1 MGCGFVSFAS
11 RYSAEM
17 AIQQMAGVMI
27 GKKIGNTHLMNLFQ
41 VDSRFA
47 YHGAIPNI
55 LPTLWPLLIIT
66 QQYTIHKH
74 ILYLIVLFLY
84 LFLISHSFI
93 HIIISCINS
102 LYIHHHQY
110 HPLRP
115 FLLDSKHFRIPSI
128 KIRVVVGVAIVVE
141 TKNQITP
148 MKIQE

>member
-41 VDSRFA
+41 VDSQFA

-55 LPTLWPLLIIT
+55 LPTLGPLLIIT

-74 ILYLIVLFLY
+74 ILFLYLIVRFLY

-110 HPLRP
+110 HPLH
-115 FLLDSKHFRIPSI
+115 LDSKHFRIPSI
-128 KIRVVVGVAIVVE
+128 KIRVVEGVAIVVE

-148 MKIQE
+148 MKILE